1 MRNRVTALLSLLAL
15 VVLPAC
21 SPSPARTRGGATP
34 ALSATAYCRVMD
46 TTGIQDFSGSTLTRC
61 DLREGEGDEE
71 QDGSSCESFRLGANG
86 SLEATGVT
94 GARSVQATA
103 EGNLVVWGWDDTLSL
118 RMRDGSTR
126 MLAEVASDPW
136 LDVTTNRVAFVAPLA
151 EGLGT
156 LEPGEDR
163 RIVVLALGSGE
174 LTEIVADV
182 SASAPV
188 PIPSSADVLY
198 VSAASGTASIVR
210 VGVES
215 ELVVLTNA
223 TLDGVGQAFVPTYG
237 RQHTFVGEGP
247 GQRFVFGT
255 DLDGAQLWSLDL
267 TTGEAELLGPGSW
280 PARSEGDAV
289 LAFGGSEA
297 GCATRYLG
305 GEMQP

>member
-1 MRNRVTALLSLLAL
+1 MRNRVTALLALLAL
-15 VVLPAC
+15 AALPAC
-21 SPSPARTRGGATP
+21 SPTPARTRGGAAP
-34 ALSATAYCRVMD
+34 VISADAYCRVMG
-46 TTGIQDFSGSTLTRC
+46 TAGIEDFSGSTLTRC
-61 DLREGEGDEE
+61 DLSEVEGDGEP
-71 QDGSSCESFRLGANG
+71 DGSSCESFRLGSSG
-86 SLEATGVT
+86 GLEPTGVT
-94 GARSVQATA
+94 GARSAQATN

-118 RMRDGSTR
+118 HMRDGSTR

-136 LDVTTNRVAFVAPLA
+136 LDATTNRVAFVAPLA
-151 EGLGT
+151 EGAGT

-163 RIVVLALGSGE
+163 RIVVLSLGSGE

-188 PIPSSADVLY
+188 PIPGSADVLY
-198 VSAASGTASIVR
+198 VSTSSGTASIVR

-223 TLDGVGQAFVPTYG
+223 AADGVGQDFVPTYG

-255 DLDGAQLWSLDL
+255 DMDGAQLWSLDV
-267 TTGEAELLGPGSW
+267 TTGQAELLGPGSW
-280 PARSEGDAV
+280 PALSQGDAV
-289 LAFGGSEA
+289 LAFGGSES

-305 GEMQP
+305 GGMQP